1 MGSGLPDLGITP
13 GTVLDESQYP
23 AARALMQGRHPHSL
37 AQLVPVK
44 QQVPDHA
51 KARGLP
57 LVIAIEQTARARG
70 INVDDLWT
78 SNRQRAT
85 WGRLRRQVR
94 ARPEQARIPA
104 DKAAVLL
111 KRADL
116 DPHDVYGPTFVEALS
131 HADERVP
138 VGNSGYD
145 VTITFPKSFS
155 ALAALAPQPIA
166 DGIEDCLR
174 QAALDALALLEH
186 HTAYAIRGHHGDG
199 QQARTVPTSGFAGG
213 MTTHRASRAGDPH
226 WHVHF
231 TLANLARAQ
240 DDKWSTIAAGG
251 RDLMNH
257 VHLAGAYAEA
267 RARHLLTQRHGLRF
281 TRSDRTG
288 RWEITGVPD
297 RLLALWSK
305 RDTEI
310 RDLLNHQGTTWD
322 DATPTAKRR
331 AADRTRE
338 SKDPHLTAAADADL
352 HHAWTT
358 QARTAGLDPA
368 AILNAALNP
377 TDTPR
382 PGPPHPE
389 TASNEPEAAAPDL
402 AALADVLLD
411 PDHGLTS
418 HSTAFRK
425 RDMMARVC
433 EELPHGLADL
443 TELHTL
449 TDRLLDHHD
458 VTEMPRKGPAHMANN
473 QRYTTQDVLDAEQAI
488 VAATANGLNAGLA
501 AVDPAVAALA
511 LDVYETSAGHPLGP
525 EQRHAYTRLVTAGHA
540 IDPVIG
546 VPGPE
551 RPRSWPP
558 PASPG
563 KQPDSPSPAPP
574 PPPWPPTT
582 SAPKQASPNRPP
594 SPTGSPSSNTATA
607 WTASTSSS
615 STKPP

>member
-1 MGSGLPDLGITP
+1 MRQLTEPPQEAFGKHQLVHPRTLTIHPLIAHFDFSLEPSQDLGTAPNHHGFIWVGSGLPDLGITP
-13 GTVLDESQYP
+13 GMVLDESQYP

-37 AQLVPVK
+37 VPLVPVK

-51 KARGLP
+51 KVRGLP

-85 WGRLRRQVR
+85 WERLRRQVH

-116 DPHDVYGPTFVEALS
+116 DPHGVYGPTFVEALS

-145 VTITFPKSFS
+145 VTITFHKSFS
-155 ALAALAPQPIA
+155 ALTALAPQPIA
-166 DGIEDCLR
+166 EGIEDCLR
-174 QAALDALALLEH
+174 QASLDALALLEH
-186 HTAYAIRGHHGDG
+186 HTAYAMRSHHGDG
-199 QQARTVPTSGFAGG
+199 RQARTVPTSGFAGW

-231 TLANLARAQ
+231 TLANMARAQ

-288 RWEITGVPD
+288 RWEITGIPD

-358 QARTAGLDPA
+358 EARTAGLDPA

-377 TDTPR
+377 HHPTPHPTPPTAHGQAHHTPKPR
-382 PGPPHPE
+382 PTSRKPPHP
-389 TASNEPEAAAPDL
+389 
-402 AALADVLLD
+402 
-411 PDHGLTS
+411 TS
-418 HSTAFRK
+418 RPSRTSCST
-425 RDMMARVC
+425 
-433 EELPHGLADL
+433 P
-443 TELHTL
+443 
-449 TDRLLDHHD
+449 
-458 VTEMPRKGPAHMANN
+458 
-473 QRYTTQDVLDAEQAI
+473 TTGSRP
-488 VAATANGLNAGLA
+488 T
-501 AVDPAVAALA
+501 P
-511 LDVYETSAGHPLGP
+511 
-525 EQRHAYTRLVTAGHA
+525 
-540 IDPVIG
+540 
-546 VPGPE
+546 
-551 RPRSWPP
+551 PRS
-558 PASPG
+558 AS
-563 KQPDSPSPAPP
+563 
-574 PPPWPPTT
+574 
-582 SAPKQASPNRPP
+582 
-594 SPTGSPSSNTATA
+594 AT
-607 WTASTSSS
+607 
-615 STKPP
+615 